1 MVFVANLF
9 RWLFLSKAQRIAIKR
24 YKWICKHPEVE
35 GRDVLDLFREIKE
48 EARNENNHR

>member
-9 RWLFLSKAQRIAIKR
+9 RCLFLSKAQRIAIKR

-35 GRDVLDLFREIKE
+35 GRDFMELLREINE
-48 EARNENNHR
+48 EEL